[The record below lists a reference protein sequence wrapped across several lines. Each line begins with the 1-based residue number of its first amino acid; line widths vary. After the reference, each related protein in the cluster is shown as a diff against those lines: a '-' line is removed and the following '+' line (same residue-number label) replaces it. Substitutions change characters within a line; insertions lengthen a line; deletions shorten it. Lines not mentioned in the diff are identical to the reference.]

1 MLISGR
7 TYFFNWTKIW
17 LISNYNEKTI
27 TVKTGA
33 IFKNHPLYLLCKFLL
48 HEVSHKK
55 ESQWYCQET
64 VTQKILKVVHLYFC
78 KVLEIFIILL

>member
-33 IFKNHPLYLLCKFLL
+33 TFKTHPLYLSNKFLL
-48 HEVSHKK
+48 HEVSRKK
-55 ESQWYCQET
+55 ERQWYSQET
-64 VTQKILKVVHLYFC
+64 VTQKNF
-78 KVLEIFIILL
+78 

>member
-33 IFKNHPLYLLCKFLL
+33 IFKTHPLYLSSKLLL
-48 HEVSHKK
+48 HEVSRKK
-55 ESQWYCQET
+55 ESQWYSQET
-64 VTQKILKVVHLYFC
+64 VTQKIFESGAL
-78 KVLEIFIILL
+78 IFL

>member
-33 IFKNHPLYLLCKFLL
+33 IFKTHPLYLSSKLLL
-48 HEVSHKK
+48 HEVSRKK
-55 ESQWYCQET
+55 ESQWYSQET
-64 VTQKILKVVHLYFC
+64 VTQKFFESGAL
-78 KVLEIFIILL
+78 IFL